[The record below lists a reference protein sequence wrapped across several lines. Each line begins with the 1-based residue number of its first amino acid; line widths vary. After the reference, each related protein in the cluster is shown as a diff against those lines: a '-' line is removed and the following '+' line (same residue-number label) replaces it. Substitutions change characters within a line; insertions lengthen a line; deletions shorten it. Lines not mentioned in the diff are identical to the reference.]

1 MADQT
6 QLYHSGSLTDGW
18 RLFGAHP
25 ATEGDVHGWWFNVWA
40 PHAKAVSVVG
50 DFNGWDLTVDPLTQK
65 GEFWQGFLPD
75 LPVYTSYKYAITGED
90 GRVHYKADP
99 YGFHTETRPGT
110 ASKLYDI
117 EHFSWT
123 DEDFRRNKQPVYH
136 QPLNIY
142 EVHLGSWRK
151 HENGEFLDY
160 RDMARQL
167 AAYVKEMGYT
177 AVELLPVTEHPL
189 DDSWGYQCTGYFAP
203 TSRFGTPEDFMW
215 FVNHLHE
222 NNIPVILDW
231 VPAHFCKDEQ
241 GLYEFDGTCCY
252 EYADPRKREHAGWG
266 TRVFDYGRPEVV
278 SFLLSSARFWLEMY
292 HIDGIRVD
300 AVASMLY
307 LDYGRQ
313 DGQWTPNIHGG
324 RENLEAV
331 EFLRKLNTMAF
342 EVDPNVLMIAEE
354 STAWPLVTKPADVGG
369 LGFNLKWNMGWMN
382 DMCHYLK
389 LDPWF
394 RQDHHRD
401 LTFSMMYAFSENY
414 VLPISHDEVVHM
426 KGSVVGKMPG
436 DYENQLRC
444 TRGFYAYLLAHP
456 GKKLLFM
463 GQEFGQFTEWNE
475 AKPLDWMLLGYDKH
489 TELQNYVKTLNKF
502 YKDNPAFWQI
512 DYSWEGFQWIVPDDS
527 RQSVVAF
534 LRKDAS
540 GKQILVVCNFN
551 PVLREGYTLGAP
563 NSGTYKEILN
573 SDDEAFG
580 GSGSVHNKA
589 VRTKKKPLHGFEQS
603 ITITLPPMSVLYFE
617 VPAKRTRKTAEDK
630 AEAKT
635 EKAASKKTAKTAK
648 AEKAEEKTP
657 AKRTRKPKAAPAA
670 EEKAPAKRGRK
681 PKTEAAPAEEKAPAK
696 RGRKPKAE
704 KAEDAKPAR
713 KPRAK
718 KADKAEK

>member
-1 MADQT
+1 MADRT
-6 QLYHSGSLTDGW
+6 QLYHSGCLTDGW

-25 ATEGDVHGWWFNVWA
+25 ATEKGTHGWWFNVWA
-40 PHAKAVSVVG
+40 PRAKAVSVVG
-50 DFNGWDLTVDPLTQK
+50 DFNGWDPEETPLAPK
-65 GEFWQGFLPD
+65 GEFWQGFVPD
-75 LPVYTSYKYAITGED
+75 LPVYTSYKYAVTGAD
-90 GRVHYKADP
+90 GKLRYKADP

-117 EHFSWT
+117 EHFAWT
-123 DEDFRRNKQPVYH
+123 DEAFQKAKQPVYH

-151 HENGEFLDY
+151 HENGDFLDY

-167 AAYVKEMGYT
+167 AAYVKDMGYT

-215 FVNHLHE
+215 FVDHMHANG
-222 NNIPVILDW
+222 IPVILDW

-252 EYADPRKREHAGWG
+252 EYTDPRKREHAGWG
-266 TRVFDYGRPEVV
+266 TRIFDYGRPEVV

-292 HIDGIRVD
+292 HIDGLRVD

-307 LDYGRQ
+307 LDYGREA
-313 DGQWTPNIHGG
+313 GQWAPNIHGG

-331 EFLRKLNTMAF
+331 DFLRKLNAMAF
-342 EVDPNVLMIAEE
+342 SVAPNVLMIAEE
-354 STAWPLVTKPADVGG
+354 STAWPLVTKPADMGG

-382 DMCHYLK
+382 DICHYLK

-444 TRGFYAYLLAHP
+444 TRGFYAYLLSHP

-463 GQEFGQFTEWNE
+463 GPEIGQWHEWDSGGQ
-475 AKPLDWMLLGYDKH
+475 LDWYLLEHPENQRLHAFFKAA
-489 TELQNYVKTLNKF
+489 NAF
-502 YKDNPAFWQI
+502 YKEEPALWDVDFDWQ
-512 DYSWEGFQWIVPDDS
+512 GFEWLVPDDNHNN
-527 RQSVVAF
+527 VIVF
-534 LRKDAS
+534 LRRDRGGNELLCAVNFSPNDYGAYRVGVPPRRQYVPAFTTDA
-540 GKQILVVCNFN
+540 
-551 PVLREGYTLGAP
+551 P
-563 NSGTYKEILN
+563 
-573 SDDEAFG
+573 AFG
-580 GSGSVHNKA
+580 GTGFADTSPVA
-589 VRTKKKPLHGFEQS
+589 VEAVPSHGRDHS
-603 ITITLPPMSVLYFE
+603 AVIRI
-617 VPAKRTRKTAEDK
+617 PAFGAVFL
-630 AEAKT
+630 
-635 EKAASKKTAKTAK
+635 
-648 AEKAEEKTP
+648 
-657 AKRTRKPKAAPAA
+657 
-670 EEKAPAKRGRK
+670 RGQGVFPQQVSR
-681 PKTEAAPAEEKAPAK
+681 
-696 RGRKPKAE
+696 RQ
-704 KAEDAKPAR
+704 KPAGKGKRSR
-713 KPRAK
+713 KK
-718 KADKAEK
+718 

>member
-167 AAYVKEMGYT
+167 AAYVKKMGYT

-414 VLPISHDEVVHM
+414 VLPISHDEVVHG
-426 KGSVVGKMPG
+426 KGSLAGKMPG
-436 DYENQLRC
+436 DTQEKKFANLR
-444 TRGFYAYLLAHP
+444 TAYGFMMGHP

-463 GQEFGQFTEWNE
+463 GQDFGQMDEWNE
-475 AKPLDWMLLGYDKH
+475 KTSLEWGLLKYDIHSQMKD
-489 TELQNYVKTLNKF
+489 YVKALNHL
-502 YKDNPAFWQI
+502 YRTQPALYRM
-512 DYSWEGFQWIVPDDS
+512 DYEPEGFEWINCTYNDENIVI
-527 RQSVVAF
+527 F
-534 LRKDAS
+534 ERKTE
-540 GKQILVVCNFN
+540 KPEETLLFVCNFA
-551 PVLREGYTLGAP
+551 PVEHEKFRLGVPFA
-563 NSGTYKEILN
+563 GKYKEILN
-573 SDDEAFG
+573 SDAKQFG
-580 GSGSVHNKA
+580 GSGMTNPRVKMS
-589 VRTKKKPLHGFEQS
+589 KKEEWDTRKNS
-603 ITITLPPMSVLYFE
+603 IAINLAPMSVAIFSCTPYEEETEPEKKKTVEKRKRPLRQ
-617 VPAKRTRKTAEDK
+617 PAVKTATSPLDVIS
-630 AEAKT
+630 
-635 EKAASKKTAKTAK
+635 EKVGQIIKTAR
-648 AEKAEEKTP
+648 ES
-657 AKRTRKPKAAPAA
+657 RH
-670 EEKAPAKRGRK
+670 
-681 PKTEAAPAEEKAPAK
+681 
-696 RGRKPKAE
+696 
-704 KAEDAKPAR
+704 
-713 KPRAK
+713 
-718 KADKAEK
+718 

>member
-1 MADQT
+1 MADRT
-6 QLYHSGSLTDGW
+6 QLYHSGCLTDGW

-25 ATEGDVHGWWFNVWA
+25 ATEKGTHGWWFNVWA
-40 PHAKAVSVVG
+40 PRAKAVSVVG
-50 DFNGWDLTVDPLTQK
+50 DFNGWDPEETPLAPK
-65 GEFWQGFLPD
+65 GEFWQGFVPD
-75 LPVYTSYKYAITGED
+75 LPVYTSYKYAVTGAD
-90 GRVHYKADP
+90 GKLRYKADP

-117 EHFSWT
+117 EHFAWT
-123 DEDFRRNKQPVYH
+123 DETFRKAKQPVYH

-151 HENGEFLDY
+151 HENGDFLDY

-167 AAYVKEMGYT
+167 AAYVKDMGYT

-215 FVNHLHE
+215 FVDHMHANG
-222 NNIPVILDW
+222 IPVILDW

-252 EYADPRKREHAGWG
+252 EYTDPRKREHAGWG
-266 TRVFDYGRPEVV
+266 TRIFDYGRPEVV

-292 HIDGIRVD
+292 HIDGLRVD

-307 LDYGRQ
+307 LDYGREA
-313 DGQWTPNIHGG
+313 GQWAPNIHGG

-331 EFLRKLNTMAF
+331 DFLRKLNAMAF
-342 EVDPNVLMIAEE
+342 SVDPNVLMIAEE
-354 STAWPLVTKPADVGG
+354 STAWPLVTKPADMGG

-382 DMCHYLK
+382 DICHYLK

-444 TRGFYAYLLAHP
+444 TRGFYAYLLSHP

-463 GQEFGQFTEWNE
+463 GPEIGQWHEWDSGGQ
-475 AKPLDWMLLGYDKH
+475 LDWYLLEHPENQRLHAFFKAA
-489 TELQNYVKTLNKF
+489 NAF
-502 YKDNPAFWQI
+502 YKEEPALWDVDFDWQ
-512 DYSWEGFQWIVPDDS
+512 GFEWLVPDDNHNN
-527 RQSVVAF
+527 VIVF
-534 LRKDAS
+534 LRRDRAGNELLCAVNFSPNDYGAYRVGVPPRRQYVPAFTTDA
-540 GKQILVVCNFN
+540 
-551 PVLREGYTLGAP
+551 P
-563 NSGTYKEILN
+563 
-573 SDDEAFG
+573 AFG
-580 GSGSVHNKA
+580 GTGFADTSPVA
-589 VRTKKKPLHGFEQS
+589 VEAVPSHGRDHS
-603 ITITLPPMSVLYFE
+603 AVIRI
-617 VPAKRTRKTAEDK
+617 PAFGAVFL
-630 AEAKT
+630 
-635 EKAASKKTAKTAK
+635 
-648 AEKAEEKTP
+648 
-657 AKRTRKPKAAPAA
+657 
-670 EEKAPAKRGRK
+670 RGQGVFPQQVSR
-681 PKTEAAPAEEKAPAK
+681 
-696 RGRKPKAE
+696 RQ
-704 KAEDAKPAR
+704 KPAGKGKRSR
-713 KPRAK
+713 KK
-718 KADKAEK
+718 

>member
-354 STAWPLVTKPADVGG
+354 STAWPMVTGDAEKDG
-369 LGFNLKWNMGWMN
+369 LGFSLKWNMGWMN
-382 DMCHYLK
+382 DFLEYMK
-389 LDPWF
+389 LDPYF
-394 RQDHHRD
+394 RKFNHNKM
-401 LTFSMMYAFSENY
+401 TFSMSYAYSERY
-414 VLPISHDEVVHM
+414 VLVLSHDEVVHLKCSM
-426 KGSVVGKMPG
+426 LEKMPG
-436 DYENQLRC
+436 ELPDKFRNLKA
-444 TRGFYAYLLAHP
+444 AYSFMNCHP

-463 GQEFGQFTEWNE
+463 GQEFGQLREWSE
-475 AKPLDWMLLGYDKH
+475 ERELDWFLLNEEPHK
-489 TELQNYVKTLNKF
+489 ELQNYVHDLLTI
-502 YKDNPAFWQI
+502 YKKYPALYAGDNNP
-512 DYSWEGFQWIVPDDS
+512 EGFEWINADDRDRSIFSFVRKSPTKRNNILYIVNFTPVDRPDYRVGVP
-527 RQSVVAF
+527 
-534 LRKDAS
+534 KK
-540 GKQILVVCNFN
+540 KQ
-551 PVLREGYTLGAP
+551 
-563 NSGTYKEILN
+563 YKLIM
-573 SDDEAFG
+573 DENGLLEQPKTF
-580 GSGSVHNKA
+580 KA
-589 VRTKKKPLHGFEQS
+589 VKQECDNREFSFAYPL
-603 ITITLPPMSVLYFE
+603 
-617 VPAKRTRKTAEDK
+617 PAYGVAIFTY
-630 AEAKT
+630 
-635 EKAASKKTAKTAK
+635 
-648 AEKAEEKTP
+648 
-657 AKRTRKPKAAPAA
+657 
-670 EEKAPAKRGRK
+670 
-681 PKTEAAPAEEKAPAK
+681 
-696 RGRKPKAE
+696 
-704 KAEDAKPAR
+704 
-713 KPRAK
+713 
-718 KADKAEK
+718 

>member
-1 MADQT
+1 MADRT
-6 QLYHSGSLTDGW
+6 QLYHSGCLTDGW

-25 ATEGDVHGWWFNVWA
+25 ATEKGAYGWWFNVWA
-40 PHAKAVSVVG
+40 PRAKAVSVVG
-50 DFNGWDLTVDPLTQK
+50 DFNGWDPEETPLAPK
-65 GEFWQGFLPD
+65 GEFWQGFVPD
-75 LPVYTSYKYAITGED
+75 LPVYTSYKYAVTGAD
-90 GRVHYKADP
+90 GKLRYKADP

-117 EHFSWT
+117 EHFVWT
-123 DEDFRRNKQPVYH
+123 DEAFRKAKQPVYH

-151 HENGEFLDY
+151 HENGDFLDY

-167 AAYVKEMGYT
+167 AAYVKDMGYT

-215 FVNHLHE
+215 FVDHMHANG
-222 NNIPVILDW
+222 IPVILDW

-252 EYADPRKREHAGWG
+252 EYTDPRKREHAGWG
-266 TRVFDYGRPEVV
+266 TRIFDYGRPEVV

-292 HIDGIRVD
+292 HIDGLRVD

-307 LDYGRQ
+307 LDYGREA
-313 DGQWTPNIHGG
+313 GQWAPNIHGG

-331 EFLRKLNTMAF
+331 DFLRKLNAMAF
-342 EVDPNVLMIAEE
+342 SVAPNVLMIAEE
-354 STAWPLVTKPADVGG
+354 STAWPLVTKPADMGG

-382 DMCHYLK
+382 DICHYLK

-444 TRGFYAYLLAHP
+444 TRGFYAYLLSHP

-463 GQEFGQFTEWNE
+463 GPEIGQWHEWDSGGQ
-475 AKPLDWMLLGYDKH
+475 LDWYLLEHPENQRLHAFFKAA
-489 TELQNYVKTLNKF
+489 NAF
-502 YKDNPAFWQI
+502 YKEEPALWDVDFDWQ
-512 DYSWEGFQWIVPDDS
+512 GFEWLVPDDNHNN
-527 RQSVVAF
+527 VIVF
-534 LRKDAS
+534 LRRDRGGNELLCAVNFSPNDYGAYRVGVPPRRQYVPAFTTDA
-540 GKQILVVCNFN
+540 
-551 PVLREGYTLGAP
+551 P
-563 NSGTYKEILN
+563 
-573 SDDEAFG
+573 AFG
-580 GSGSVHNKA
+580 GTGFADTSPVA
-589 VRTKKKPLHGFEQS
+589 VEAVPSHGRDHS
-603 ITITLPPMSVLYFE
+603 AVIRI
-617 VPAKRTRKTAEDK
+617 PAFGAVFL
-630 AEAKT
+630 
-635 EKAASKKTAKTAK
+635 
-648 AEKAEEKTP
+648 
-657 AKRTRKPKAAPAA
+657 
-670 EEKAPAKRGRK
+670 RGQGVFPQQVSR
-681 PKTEAAPAEEKAPAK
+681 
-696 RGRKPKAE
+696 RQ
-704 KAEDAKPAR
+704 KPAGKGKRSR
-713 KPRAK
+713 KK
-718 KADKAEK
+718 

>member
-1 MADQT
+1 MADRT
-6 QLYHSGSLTDGW
+6 QLYHSGCLTDGW

-25 ATEGDVHGWWFNVWA
+25 ATEKGTHGWWFNVWA
-40 PHAKAVSVVG
+40 PRAKAVSVVG
-50 DFNGWDLTVDPLTQK
+50 DFNGWDPEETPLAPK
-65 GEFWQGFLPD
+65 GEFWQGFVPD
-75 LPVYTSYKYAITGED
+75 LPVYTSYKYAVTGAD
-90 GRVHYKADP
+90 GKLRYKADP

-117 EHFSWT
+117 EHFAWT
-123 DEDFRRNKQPVYH
+123 DEAFRKAKQPVYH

-151 HENGEFLDY
+151 HENGDFLDY

-167 AAYVKEMGYT
+167 AAYVKDMGYT

-215 FVNHLHE
+215 FVDHMHANG
-222 NNIPVILDW
+222 IPVILDW

-252 EYADPRKREHAGWG
+252 EYTDPRKREHAGWG
-266 TRVFDYGRPEVV
+266 TRIFDYGRPEVV

-292 HIDGIRVD
+292 HIDGLRVD

-307 LDYGRQ
+307 LDYGREA
-313 DGQWTPNIHGG
+313 GQWAPNIHGG

-331 EFLRKLNTMAF
+331 DFLRKLNAMAF
-342 EVDPNVLMIAEE
+342 SVAPNVLMIAEE
-354 STAWPLVTKPADVGG
+354 STAWPLVTKPADMGG

-382 DMCHYLK
+382 DICHYLK

-444 TRGFYAYLLAHP
+444 TRGFYAYLLSHP

-463 GQEFGQFTEWNE
+463 GPEIGQWHEWDSGGQ
-475 AKPLDWMLLGYDKH
+475 LDWYLLEHPENQRLHAFFKAA
-489 TELQNYVKTLNKF
+489 NAF
-502 YKDNPAFWQI
+502 YKEETALWDVDFDWQ
-512 DYSWEGFQWIVPDDS
+512 GFEWLVPDDNHNN
-527 RQSVVAF
+527 VIVF
-534 LRKDAS
+534 LRRDRGGNELLCAVNFSPNDYGAYRVGVPPRRQYVPAFTTDA
-540 GKQILVVCNFN
+540 
-551 PVLREGYTLGAP
+551 P
-563 NSGTYKEILN
+563 
-573 SDDEAFG
+573 AFG
-580 GSGSVHNKA
+580 GTGFADTSPVA
-589 VRTKKKPLHGFEQS
+589 VEAVPSHGRDHS
-603 ITITLPPMSVLYFE
+603 AVIRI
-617 VPAKRTRKTAEDK
+617 PAFGAVFL
-630 AEAKT
+630 
-635 EKAASKKTAKTAK
+635 
-648 AEKAEEKTP
+648 
-657 AKRTRKPKAAPAA
+657 
-670 EEKAPAKRGRK
+670 RGQGVFPQQVSR
-681 PKTEAAPAEEKAPAK
+681 
-696 RGRKPKAE
+696 RQ
-704 KAEDAKPAR
+704 KPAGKGKRSR
-713 KPRAK
+713 KK
-718 KADKAEK
+718 

>member
-1 MADQT
+1 MADRT
-6 QLYHSGSLTDGW
+6 QLYHSGCLTDGW

-25 ATEGDVHGWWFNVWA
+25 ATEKGVHGWWFNVWA
-40 PHAKAVSVVG
+40 PRAKAVSVVG
-50 DFNGWDLTVDPLTQK
+50 DFNGWDPEETPLAPK
-65 GEFWQGFLPD
+65 GEFWQGFVPD
-75 LPVYTSYKYAITGED
+75 LPVYTSYKYAVTGAD
-90 GRVHYKADP
+90 GKLRYKADP

-117 EHFSWT
+117 EHFVWT
-123 DEDFRRNKQPVYH
+123 DEAFRKAKQPVYH

-151 HENGEFLDY
+151 HENGDFLDY

-167 AAYVKEMGYT
+167 AAYVKDMGYT

-215 FVNHLHE
+215 FVDHMHANG
-222 NNIPVILDW
+222 IPVILDW

-252 EYADPRKREHAGWG
+252 EYTDPRKREHAGWG
-266 TRVFDYGRPEVV
+266 TRIFDYGRPEVV

-292 HIDGIRVD
+292 HIDGLRVD

-307 LDYGRQ
+307 LDYGREA
-313 DGQWTPNIHGG
+313 GQWAPNIHGG

-331 EFLRKLNTMAF
+331 DFLRKLNAMAF
-342 EVDPNVLMIAEE
+342 SVAPNVLMIAEE
-354 STAWPLVTKPADVGG
+354 STAWPLVTKPADMGG

-382 DMCHYLK
+382 DICHYLK

-444 TRGFYAYLLAHP
+444 TRGFYAYLLSHP

-463 GQEFGQFTEWNE
+463 GPEIGQWHEWDSGGQ
-475 AKPLDWMLLGYDKH
+475 LDWYLLEHPENQRLHAFFKAA
-489 TELQNYVKTLNKF
+489 NAF
-502 YKDNPAFWQI
+502 YKEEPALWDVDFDWQ
-512 DYSWEGFQWIVPDDS
+512 GFEWLVPDDNHNN
-527 RQSVVAF
+527 VIVF
-534 LRKDAS
+534 LRRDRGGNELLCAVNFSPNDYGAYRVGVPPRRQYVPAFTTDA
-540 GKQILVVCNFN
+540 
-551 PVLREGYTLGAP
+551 P
-563 NSGTYKEILN
+563 
-573 SDDEAFG
+573 AFG
-580 GSGSVHNKA
+580 GTGFADTSPVA
-589 VRTKKKPLHGFEQS
+589 VEAVPSHGRDHS
-603 ITITLPPMSVLYFE
+603 AVLRI
-617 VPAKRTRKTAEDK
+617 PAFGAVFL
-630 AEAKT
+630 
-635 EKAASKKTAKTAK
+635 
-648 AEKAEEKTP
+648 
-657 AKRTRKPKAAPAA
+657 
-670 EEKAPAKRGRK
+670 RGQGGFPQQVSR
-681 PKTEAAPAEEKAPAK
+681 
-696 RGRKPKAE
+696 RQ
-704 KAEDAKPAR
+704 KPAGKGKRSR
-713 KPRAK
+713 KK
-718 KADKAEK
+718 

>member
-1 MADQT
+1 MADRT
-6 QLYHSGSLTDGW
+6 QLYHSGCLTDGW

-25 ATEGDVHGWWFNVWA
+25 ATEKGVHGWWFNVWA
-40 PHAKAVSVVG
+40 PRAKAVSVVG
-50 DFNGWDLTVDPLTQK
+50 DFNGWDPEETPLALK
-65 GEFWQGFLPD
+65 GEFWQGFVPD
-75 LPVYTSYKYAITGED
+75 LPVYTSYKYAVTGAD
-90 GRVHYKADP
+90 GRLRYKADP

-117 EHFSWT
+117 EHFAWT
-123 DEDFRRNKQPVYH
+123 DEAFRKAKQPVYH

-151 HENGEFLDY
+151 HENGDFLDY

-167 AAYVKEMGYT
+167 AAYVKDMGYT

-215 FVNHLHE
+215 FVDHMHANG
-222 NNIPVILDW
+222 IPVILDW

-252 EYADPRKREHAGWG
+252 EYTDPRKREHAGWG
-266 TRVFDYGRPEVV
+266 TRIFDYGRPEVV

-292 HIDGIRVD
+292 HIDGLRVD

-307 LDYGRQ
+307 LDYGRET
-313 DGQWTPNIHGG
+313 GQWAPNIHGG

-331 EFLRKLNTMAF
+331 DFLRKLNAMAF
-342 EVDPNVLMIAEE
+342 SVDPNVLMIAEE
-354 STAWPLVTKPADVGG
+354 STAWPLVTKPADMGG

-382 DMCHYLK
+382 DICHYLK

-444 TRGFYAYLLAHP
+444 TRGFYAYLLSHP

-463 GQEFGQFTEWNE
+463 GPEIGQWHEWDSGGQ
-475 AKPLDWMLLGYDKH
+475 LDWYLLEHPENQRLHAFFKAA
-489 TELQNYVKTLNKF
+489 NAF
-502 YKDNPAFWQI
+502 YKEEPALWDVDFDWQ
-512 DYSWEGFQWIVPDDS
+512 GFEWLVPDDNHNN
-527 RQSVVAF
+527 VIVF
-534 LRKDAS
+534 LRRDRAGNELLCAVNFSPNDYGAYRVGVPPRRQYVPAFTTDA
-540 GKQILVVCNFN
+540 
-551 PVLREGYTLGAP
+551 P
-563 NSGTYKEILN
+563 
-573 SDDEAFG
+573 AFG
-580 GSGSVHNKA
+580 GTGFADTSPVA
-589 VRTKKKPLHGFEQS
+589 VEAVPSHGRDHS
-603 ITITLPPMSVLYFE
+603 AVLRI
-617 VPAKRTRKTAEDK
+617 PAFGAVFL
-630 AEAKT
+630 
-635 EKAASKKTAKTAK
+635 
-648 AEKAEEKTP
+648 
-657 AKRTRKPKAAPAA
+657 
-670 EEKAPAKRGRK
+670 RGQGVFPQQVSR
-681 PKTEAAPAEEKAPAK
+681 
-696 RGRKPKAE
+696 RQ
-704 KAEDAKPAR
+704 KPAGKRERSR
-713 KPRAK
+713 KK
-718 KADKAEK
+718 

>member
-1 MADQT
+1 MADRT
-6 QLYHSGSLTDGW
+6 QLYHSGCLTDGW

-25 ATEGDVHGWWFNVWA
+25 ATEKGVHGWWFNVWA
-40 PHAKAVSVVG
+40 PRAKAVSVVG
-50 DFNGWDLTVDPLTQK
+50 DFNGWDPEETPLAPK
-65 GEFWQGFLPD
+65 GEFWQGFVPD
-75 LPVYTSYKYAITGED
+75 LPVYTSYKYAVTGAD
-90 GRVHYKADP
+90 GKLRYKADP

-117 EHFSWT
+117 EHFVWT
-123 DEDFRRNKQPVYH
+123 DEAFRKAKQPVYH

-151 HENGEFLDY
+151 HENGDFLDY

-167 AAYVKEMGYT
+167 AAYVKDMGYT

-215 FVNHLHE
+215 FVDHMHANG
-222 NNIPVILDW
+222 IPVILDW

-252 EYADPRKREHAGWG
+252 EYTDPRKREHAGWG
-266 TRVFDYGRPEVV
+266 TRIFDYGRPEVV

-292 HIDGIRVD
+292 HIDGLRVD

-307 LDYGRQ
+307 LDYGREA
-313 DGQWTPNIHGG
+313 GQWAPNIHGG

-331 EFLRKLNTMAF
+331 DFLRKLNAMAF
-342 EVDPNVLMIAEE
+342 SVAPNVLMIAEE

-382 DMCHYLK
+382 DICHYLK

-444 TRGFYAYLLAHP
+444 TRGFYAYLLSHP

-463 GQEFGQFTEWNE
+463 GPEIGQWHEWDSGGQ
-475 AKPLDWMLLGYDKH
+475 LDWYLLEHPENQRLHAFFKAA
-489 TELQNYVKTLNKF
+489 NAF
-502 YKDNPAFWQI
+502 YKEEPALWDVDFDWQ
-512 DYSWEGFQWIVPDDS
+512 GFEWLVPDDNHNN
-527 RQSVVAF
+527 VIVF
-534 LRKDAS
+534 LRRDRGGNELLCAVNFSPNDYGAYRVGVPPRRQYVPAFTTDA
-540 GKQILVVCNFN
+540 
-551 PVLREGYTLGAP
+551 P
-563 NSGTYKEILN
+563 
-573 SDDEAFG
+573 AFG
-580 GSGSVHNKA
+580 GTGFVDTSPVA
-589 VRTKKKPLHGFEQS
+589 VEAVPSHGRDHSAVIQ
-603 ITITLPPMSVLYFE
+603 I
-617 VPAKRTRKTAEDK
+617 PAFGAVFL
-630 AEAKT
+630 
-635 EKAASKKTAKTAK
+635 
-648 AEKAEEKTP
+648 
-657 AKRTRKPKAAPAA
+657 
-670 EEKAPAKRGRK
+670 RGQGVFPQQVSR
-681 PKTEAAPAEEKAPAK
+681 
-696 RGRKPKAE
+696 RQ
-704 KAEDAKPAR
+704 KPAGKGKRSR
-713 KPRAK
+713 KK
-718 KADKAEK
+718 

>member
-1 MADQT
+1 MAERKVRKTAGKTAANTTKRTATKTTAKTAAKRTTRTKAAAKEDFRIGELDQ
-6 QLYHSGSLTDGW
+6 Y
-18 RLFGAHP
+18 LFSMGTHYDIYKKMGAHE
-25 ATEGDVHGWWFNVWA
+25 AVMNGKKGVYFAVWA
-40 PHAKAVSVVG
+40 PNAATVSVIG
-50 DFNGWDLTVDPLTQK
+50 EFNGWREEANPMTRLEPS
-65 GEFWQGFLPD
+65 GIYEGFVVGAKVGML
-75 LPVYTSYKYAITGED
+75 YKFFIKTKD
-90 GRVHYKADP
+90 GRGLYKADP
-99 YGFHTETRPGT
+99 FANYAEQRPGT
-110 ASKLYDI
+110 ASRITDITKLRWSDAAWM
-117 EHFSWT
+117 EA
-123 DEDFRRNKQPVYH
+123 RKQRDNDSLPVS
-136 QPLNIY
+136 IY
-142 EVHLGSWRK
+142 EVHPGSWKK
-151 HENGEFLDY
+151 HPHGEDEDGFYNY
-160 RDMARQL
+160 REFAKSL
-167 AAYVKEMGYT
+167 AEYVKEMGYPP
-177 AVELLPVTEHPL
+177 VELLPVTEHPL

-463 GQEFGQFTEWNE
+463 GPEIGQWHEWDSNGQ
-475 AKPLDWMLLGYDKH
+475 LDWYLLEHAENQQLHAFFKAA
-489 TELQNYVKTLNKF
+489 NAF
-502 YKDNPAFWQI
+502 YKAESALWDIDFDWQ
-512 DYSWEGFQWIVPDDS
+512 GFEWLVPDDNHNN
-527 RQSVVAF
+527 VVVF
-534 LRKDAS
+534 LRRDQAGNELLCAVNFSPNDYENYRVGVPPRKRYVPAFTTDA
-540 GKQILVVCNFN
+540 
-551 PVLREGYTLGAP
+551 PE
-563 NSGTYKEILN
+563 
-573 SDDEAFG
+573 FG
-580 GSGSVHNKA
+580 GSGFA
-589 VRTKKKPLHGFEQS
+589 DTKPLTVKDTPSHGKEQS
-603 ITITLPPMSVLYFE
+603 VALRLPAFGAVFLRGEGSF
-617 VPAKRTRKTAEDK
+617 T
-630 AEAKT
+630 
-635 EKAASKKTAKTAK
+635 
-648 AEKAEEKTP
+648 
-657 AKRTRKPKAAPAA
+657 
-670 EEKAPAKRGRK
+670 KRGSATKVKKVKNRK
-681 PKTEAAPAEEKAPAK
+681 
-696 RGRKPKAE
+696 RS
-704 KAEDAKPAR
+704 
-713 KPRAK
+713 
-718 KADKAEK
+718 

>member
-1 MADQT
+1 MADRT
-6 QLYHSGSLTDGW
+6 QLYHSGCLTDGW

-25 ATEGDVHGWWFNVWA
+25 ATEKGTHGWWFNVWA
-40 PHAKAVSVVG
+40 PRAKAVSVVG
-50 DFNGWDLTVDPLTQK
+50 DFNGWDPEETPLAPK
-65 GEFWQGFLPD
+65 GEFWQGFVPD
-75 LPVYTSYKYAITGED
+75 LPVYTSYKYAVTGAD
-90 GRVHYKADP
+90 GKLRYKADP

-117 EHFSWT
+117 EHFAWT
-123 DEDFRRNKQPVYH
+123 DEAFRKAKQPLYH

-151 HENGEFLDY
+151 HENGDFLDY

-167 AAYVKEMGYT
+167 AAYVKDMGYT

-215 FVNHLHE
+215 FVDHMHANG
-222 NNIPVILDW
+222 IPVILDW

-252 EYADPRKREHAGWG
+252 EYTDPRKREHAGWG
-266 TRVFDYGRPEVV
+266 TRIFDYGRPEVV

-292 HIDGIRVD
+292 HIDGLRVD

-307 LDYGRQ
+307 LDYGREA
-313 DGQWTPNIHGG
+313 GQWAPNIHGG

-331 EFLRKLNTMAF
+331 DFLRKLNAMAF
-342 EVDPNVLMIAEE
+342 SVAPNVLMIAEE
-354 STAWPLVTKPADVGG
+354 STAWPLVTKPADMGG

-382 DMCHYLK
+382 DICHYLK

-444 TRGFYAYLLAHP
+444 TRGFYAYLLSHP

-463 GQEFGQFTEWNE
+463 GPEIGQWHEWDSGGQ
-475 AKPLDWMLLGYDKH
+475 LDWYLLEHPENQRLHAFFKAA
-489 TELQNYVKTLNKF
+489 NAF
-502 YKDNPAFWQI
+502 YKEEPALWDVDFDWQ
-512 DYSWEGFQWIVPDDS
+512 GFEWLVPDDNHNN
-527 RQSVVAF
+527 VIVF
-534 LRKDAS
+534 LRRDRGGNELLCAVNFSPNDYGAYRVGVPPRRQYVPAFTTDA
-540 GKQILVVCNFN
+540 
-551 PVLREGYTLGAP
+551 P
-563 NSGTYKEILN
+563 
-573 SDDEAFG
+573 AFG
-580 GSGSVHNKA
+580 GTGFADTSPVA
-589 VRTKKKPLHGFEQS
+589 VEAVPSHGRDHS
-603 ITITLPPMSVLYFE
+603 AVIRI
-617 VPAKRTRKTAEDK
+617 PAFGAVFL
-630 AEAKT
+630 
-635 EKAASKKTAKTAK
+635 
-648 AEKAEEKTP
+648 
-657 AKRTRKPKAAPAA
+657 
-670 EEKAPAKRGRK
+670 RGQGVFPQQVSR
-681 PKTEAAPAEEKAPAK
+681 
-696 RGRKPKAE
+696 RQ
-704 KAEDAKPAR
+704 KPAGKGKRSR
-713 KPRAK
+713 KK
-718 KADKAEK
+718 